1 MPGPLNDIRVVDF
14 THALNGPF
22 CTMLLGHL
30 GAEVIKI
37 EPPQGDNFRRS
48 WMAPDARR
56 DGYEFLWINVN
67 KKSVA
72 LNLKS
77 ERGVEL
83 ARELIA
89 RADVLVENYQK
100 GTMERFGLDY
110 DSVRE
115 INPRLVY
122 ACSRG
127 YGEWG
132 PYADYGN
139 TAATNNSMTGWTH
152 TAWEYAGAKGTKSL
166 GIGDEAA
173 GVSMT
178 VGILAA
184 LHARERTGEGQK
196 IVVSMQEAVL
206 GFMVSSMHEHFTG
219 NMVGNTP
226 MEVADGYFTLRIP
239 HYLDR
244 RRLEPCWRR
253 RWASPA
259 LATDPR
265 FAGAQ
270 CRAAGEQG
278 GAGSDWSGT
287 GRVPARARRSG
298 TPYAIS
304 ATSAHRCYP
313 RPRCWTTPTSRP
325 ADAFIE
331 RDHPTAGPTTLLAP
345 WIHMSQTPASIR
357 DDAPAIGQHT
367 DEVLG
372 GTAGTHRG
380 GVGGSA
386 RGRGHPVSPI
396 PLSSTCPF
404 CVVRQAE
411 RTRSARL
418 SPHVVAFSPPRRAS
432 S

>member
-30 GAEVIKI
+30 GAEIIKI

-48 WMAPDARR
+48 WMAPDAGK

-67 KKSVA
+67 KKSVV
-72 LNLKS
+72 LNLKT

-83 ARELIA
+83 ARDLIA

-110 DSVRE
+110 ESIKE
-115 INPRLVY
+115 ANPRLIY

-132 PYADYGN
+132 PYSDYGN

-152 TAWEYAGAKGTKSL
+152 TAWEYAGAEGTKSL

-184 LHARERTGEGQK
+184 LHARERTGEGQR

-226 MEVADGYFTLRIP
+226 MQVADGYFTLRIP
-239 HYLDR
+239 HLGDGGWS
-244 RRLEPCWRR
+244 RLAERMGRPE
-253 RWASPA
+253 

-265 FAGAQ
+265 FADAAARREHKDELDQCSKGLGAHPH
-270 CRAAGEQG
+270 
-278 GAGSDWSGT
+278 
-287 GRVPARARRSG
+287 PARAVGRRARSRLLRRAGAVDGGGPEGPPHQGAERLHPTRPSQRG
-298 TPYAIS
+298 THHAAGAMDPHVPDPSVHPRRRARHR
-304 ATSAHRCYP
+304 AAHRRGP
-313 RPRCWTTPTSRP
+313 RRP
-325 ADAFIE
+325 A
-331 RDHPTAGPTTLLAP
+331 GP
-345 WIHMSQTPASIR
+345 
-357 DDAPAIGQHT
+357 
-367 DEVLG
+367 
-372 GTAGTHRG
+372 HRG
-380 GVGGSA
+380 GTDGPA
-386 RGRGHPVSPI
+386 R
-396 PLSSTCPF
+396 C
-404 CVVRQAE
+404 
-411 RTRSARL
+411 
-418 SPHVVAFSPPRRAS
+418 
-432 S
+432 